1 MSGTIDL
8 EPSYS
13 GEIPEVVP
21 QNLPHNQEQR
31 LGMGGCVELQTR
43 WDVGWVIQYAD
54 DVKLLKVAA
63 EAAYNILSPWF
74 RRARMQLNADKTHWV
89 YFAT

>member
-21 QNLPHNQEQR
+21 QNLPHNPEQL
-31 LGMGGCVELQTR
+31 LGMGGRVEVQTR
-43 WDVGWVIQYAD
+43 RDVGWGIQYAD
-54 DVKLLKVAA
+54 DVMLLLAKKTVKGLKVAV
-63 EAAYNILSPWF
+63 EAA
-74 RRARMQLNADKTHWV
+74 
-89 YFAT
+89 